1 MMDLSL
7 YFDPVTITSLHIPNA
22 ESLTDRLLYRV
33 MMYNP
38 EASVN
43 IEEADI
49 AIVGVPEVRNAWQ
62 NPSCS
67 LAPDEI
73 RRQLYQLY
81 AWRKDVRIIDLGNL
95 RLGKSVEDTYHAV
108 SEVVAFL
115 VENNVIPLI
124 LGGSNDLAFANY
136 RAYEMMERV
145 ANVVA
150 IDSCFDLGNEN
161 QPIRSDA
168 YVNKMVLQQPNF
180 LLNYAN
186 IGFQSYMNS
195 PESVSMMESLFFE
208 TYRVGLL
215 RRNLEEVEPIVRNA
229 DIVSLDISAV
239 RRPDAPGCPHNSS
252 NGFYGEEICQIA
264 KFVGLSDKLS
274 SFGIYEYDPTLDF
287 NNQTSQLIAHIL
299 WYFVE
304 GFLFRQSEGH
314 FKNKNDYRQFNI
326 SVSGA
331 LEEMVFFNSKKS
343 DRWWVI
349 VPMYQKGKDQVQ
361 NYYLPC
367 SRRDYQ
373 LACED
378 KISDRW
384 WRTYHKIN
392 Q

>member
-1 MMDLSL
+1 MDLSL

-22 ESLTDRLLYRV
+22 DSLTDRLLYRV

-38 EASVN
+38 NASLNVS
-43 IEEADI
+43 EADI

-73 RRQLYQLY
+73 RRQFYQLY

-95 RLGKSVEDTYHAV
+95 RLGKSVEDTYRAV
-108 SEVVAFL
+108 SEVIAYL
-115 VENNVIPLI
+115 VENNVVPVI

-145 ANVVA
+145 VNVVD
-150 IDSCFDLGNEN
+150 IDACFDLGNEGK
-161 QPIRSDA
+161 PIRSDA

-195 PESVSMMESLFFE
+195 PESVNMMESLYFE
-208 TYRVGLL
+208 TYRVGLM
-215 RRNLEEVEPIVRNA
+215 RRDLDEVEPVVRNA
-229 DIVSLDISAV
+229 DMVSLDISAV

-304 GFLFRQSEGH
+304 GFIFRQHEGQ
-314 FKNKNDYRQFNI
+314 FKNKSDYRQFNI
-326 SVSGA
+326 SVTGA
-331 LEEMVFFNSKKS
+331 LDEMVFFNSKKS

-349 VPMYQKGKDQVQ
+349 VPMYQKDKEQVQ
-361 NYYLPC
+361 HYYLPC
-367 SRRDYQ
+367 STRDYQ

>member
-1 MMDLSL
+1 MDLSL
-7 YFDPVTITSLHIPNA
+7 YFDPVSITSLHIPDA

-43 IEEADI
+43 ISEADI

-73 RRQLYQLY
+73 RRQFYQLY

-95 RLGKSVEDTYHAV
+95 RLGNTVEDTYRAV
-108 SEVVAFL
+108 SEVIAHL
-115 VENNVIPLI
+115 VENNVVPVI

-150 IDSCFDLGNEN
+150 IDSCFDLGSESK
-161 QPIRSDA
+161 PIRSDA

-195 PESVSMMESLFFE
+195 PESVNMMESLFFE
-208 TYRVGLL
+208 TYRVGVM

-229 DIVSLDISAV
+229 DMVSLDISAV

-304 GFLFRQSEGH
+304 GFIFRQSEGQ
-314 FKNKNDYRQFNI
+314 FKNNNCQGEFKYYDEQGNLKATNTYDKT
-326 SVSGA
+326 GEKA
-331 LEEMVFFNSKKS
+331 LNKTYAPNGTLIATGYYVNQKK
-343 DRWWVI
+343 D
-349 VPMYQKGKDQVQ
+349 G
-361 NYYLPC
+361 
-367 SRRDYQ
+367 
-373 LACED
+373 E
-378 KISDRW
+378 
-384 WRTYHKIN
+384 WRYFSEN
-392 Q
+392 

>member
-1 MMDLSL
+1 MDLSL
-7 YFDPVTITSLHIPNA
+7 YFDPVSITSLHIPDA

-43 IEEADI
+43 ISEADI

-73 RRQLYQLY
+73 RRQFYQLY

-95 RLGKSVEDTYHAV
+95 RLGQTVEDTYHAV

-115 VENNVIPLI
+115 VENNVIPVI

-145 ANVVA
+145 ANVVS
-150 IDSCFDLGNEN
+150 IDACFDLGSEGK
-161 QPIRSDA
+161 PIRSDA

-195 PESVSMMESLFFE
+195 PESVNMMESLFFE
-208 TYRVGLL
+208 TYRVGVM

-229 DIVSLDISAV
+229 DMVSLDISAV

-304 GFLFRQSEGH
+304 GFIFRQSEGQ
-314 FKNKNDYRQFNI
+314 FKNKNEYRQFNI
-326 SVSGA
+326 SVTGA

-349 VPMYQKGKDQVQ
+349 VPMYQKGKEQVQ
-361 NYYLPC
+361 HYYLPC
-367 SRRDYQ
+367 SKRDYL

>member
-22 ESLTDRLLYRV
+22 ESLTDRLLYCV

-73 RRQLYQLY
+73 RRQFYQLY

>member
-1 MMDLSL
+1 MDLSL
-7 YFDPVTITSLHIPNA
+7 YFDPVTIVSLHIPDS
-22 ESLTDRLLYRV
+22 ESLTDRLLYQV

-38 EASVN
+38 EVPVN

-73 RRQLYQLY
+73 RRQFYQLY
-81 AWRKDVRIIDLGNL
+81 AWRKNVRIIDLGNL
-95 RLGKSVEDTYHAV
+95 RLGKTVEDTYRAV

-115 VENNVIPLI
+115 VENNVIPII

-136 RAYEMMERV
+136 RAYELMERV

-150 IDSCFDLGNEN
+150 IDACFDLGNEN
-161 QPIRSDA
+161 KPIRSDA

-195 PESVSMMESLFFE
+195 PESVNMMESLFFE
-208 TYRVGLL
+208 TYRVGLM
-215 RRNLEEVEPIVRNA
+215 RRNLEEVEPVVRNA
-229 DIVSLDISAV
+229 DMVSLDISAI

-252 NGFYGEEICQIA
+252 NGFYGEEICQIS

-304 GFLFRQSEGH
+304 GFIFRQAEGH

-326 SVSGA
+326 SVTGA
-331 LEEMVFFNSKKS
+331 LDEMVFFNSKKS
-343 DRWWVI
+343 GRWWVI
-349 VPMYQKGKDQVQ
+349 VPIYQKDNNQVQ

-367 SRRDYQ
+367 SQRDYQ

>member
-1 MMDLSL
+1 MDLSL
-7 YFDPVTITSLHIPNA
+7 YFDPVSIASLHIPDA
-22 ESLTDRLLYRV
+22 ESMTDRLLYRV

-73 RRQLYQLY
+73 RRQFYQLY

-95 RLGKSVEDTYHAV
+95 RLGMNVEDTYHAV
-108 SEVVAFL
+108 SEVIAYL
-115 VENNVIPLI
+115 VENNVVPVV

-145 ANVVA
+145 ANVVS

-195 PESVSMMESLFFE
+195 PESVNMMESLFFE

-229 DIVSLDISAV
+229 DMVSLDISAV

-314 FKNKNDYRQFNI
+314 FKNKGDYRQFNI
-326 SVSGA
+326 SVTGA

-367 SRRDYQ
+367 SQRDYQ

>member
-7 YFDPVTITSLHIPNA
+7 YFDPVSIASLHIPDA
-22 ESLTDRLLYRV
+22 ESMTDRLLYRV

-73 RRQLYQLY
+73 RRQFYQLY

-95 RLGKSVEDTYHAV
+95 RLGMSVEDTYHAV
-108 SEVVAFL
+108 SEVIAYL
-115 VENNVIPLI
+115 VENNVVPVV

-145 ANVVA
+145 ANVVS

-195 PESVSMMESLFFE
+195 PESVNMMESLFFE

-229 DIVSLDISAV
+229 DMVSLDISAV

-314 FKNKNDYRQFNI
+314 FKNKGDYRQFNI
-326 SVSGA
+326 SVTGA

>member
-7 YFDPVTITSLHIPNA
+7 YFDPVTISSLHIPDA

-73 RRQLYQLY
+73 RRQFYQLY

-95 RLGKSVEDTYHAV
+95 RLGQSVEDTYHAV

-115 VENNVIPLI
+115 VENNVIPVI

-145 ANVVA
+145 ANVVS

-195 PESVSMMESLFFE
+195 PESVNMMESLFFE

-229 DIVSLDISAV
+229 DMVSLDISAV

-314 FKNKNDYRQFNI
+314 FKNKKDYRQFNI
-326 SVSGA
+326 SVTGA

>member
-1 MMDLSL
+1 MDLSL
-7 YFDPVTITSLHIPNA
+7 YFDPVTVTSLHIPDA

-43 IEEADI
+43 ISEADI
-49 AIVGVPEVRNAWQ
+49 AIVGVPEVRNAWR

-73 RRQLYQLY
+73 RRQFYQLY

-95 RLGKSVEDTYHAV
+95 RLGNSIEDTYRAV
-108 SEVVAFL
+108 SEVIAFL
-115 VENNVIPLI
+115 VENNVVPII

-161 QPIRSDA
+161 KPIRSDA

-195 PESVSMMESLFFE
+195 PESVNMMESLFFE
-208 TYRVGLL
+208 TYRVGVM

-229 DIVSLDISAV
+229 DMVSLDISAV

-304 GFLFRQSEGH
+304 GFIFRQREVQ

-326 SVSGA
+326 SVTGA
-331 LEEMVFFNSKKS
+331 LDELVFFNSRKS
-343 DRWWVI
+343 GRWWVI
-349 VPMYQKGKDQVQ
+349 VPIYQKDKDQVQ
-361 NYYLPC
+361 HYYLPC
-367 SRRDYQ
+367 SQRDYQ

-378 KISDRW
+378 KISERW
-384 WRTYHKIN
+384 WRTYHKVN
-392 Q
+392 P

>member
-7 YFDPVTITSLHIPNA
+7 YFDPVSIASLHIPDA
-22 ESLTDRLLYRV
+22 ESMTDRLLYRV

-73 RRQLYQLY
+73 RRQFYQLY
-81 AWRKDVRIIDLGNL
+81 VWRKDVRIIDLGNL
-95 RLGKSVEDTYHAV
+95 RLGMSVEDTYHAV
-108 SEVVAFL
+108 SEVIAYL
-115 VENNVIPLI
+115 VENNVVPVV

-145 ANVVA
+145 ANVVS

-195 PESVSMMESLFFE
+195 PESVNMMESLFFE

-229 DIVSLDISAV
+229 DMVSLDISAV

-314 FKNKNDYRQFNI
+314 FKNKGDYRQFNI
-326 SVSGA
+326 SVTGA

>member
-1 MMDLSL
+1 MDLSL
-7 YFDPVTITSLHIPNA
+7 YFDPVTITSLHFPDT

-62 NPSCS
+62 NPTCS

-73 RRQLYQLY
+73 RRQFYQLY
-81 AWRKDVRIIDLGNL
+81 TWRKDVRIIDLGNL
-95 RLGKSVEDTYHAV
+95 RVGKNVEDTYRAV
-108 SEVVAFL
+108 SEVIAFL
-115 VENNVIPLI
+115 VENNVIPVI

-145 ANVVA
+145 ANVVS

-195 PESVSMMESLFFE
+195 PESVNMMESLFFE

-229 DIVSLDISAV
+229 DMVSLDISAV

-264 KFVGLSDKLS
+264 KYVGLSDKLS

-314 FKNKNDYRQFNI
+314 FKNKKDYRQFNI
-326 SVSGA
+326 SVTGA

-343 DRWWVI
+343 DRWWVV